1 MMTRVGGK
9 DIPVLVRETSTTTYH
24 LGLRV
29 PICEARSTEGEAD
42 PVQVS
47 LVEALDEPR
56 RLCREC
62 AKLIEAWTG
71 AMLFEASATHLAHP
85 DR

>member
-1 MMTRVGGK
+1 MTRVGAK
-9 DIPVLVRETSTTTYH
+9 DITVLVRETSTTTYH

-29 PICEARSTEGEAD
+29 PICETHATEGEAE
-42 PVQVS
+42 PSLVS
-47 LVEALDEPR
+47 LLEVLDEPR

-71 AMLFEASATHLAHP
+71 AMLIEASATHLAHP